1 MRSFKVPRLPIIALA
16 CGVFSSPALAS
27 ESYCGKF
34 ELIGGAKEVTLVDT
48 LPKGDS
54 IGDVR
59 TGNMDFSDP
68 RTKAAVKVYFRSS
81 IVAVGKD
88 GVHTFRG
95 DLVWVFPNGDRLFT
109 ADLYHRTNDTKPR
122 GIQEKIIEAVLG
134 GTGAFARVSGTI
146 SATAGDAPVY
156 KFDLTC
162 N

>member
-1 MRSFKVPRLPIIALA
+1 MRSFKVPRFLMIALA
-16 CGVFSSPALAS
+16 CGAFSSPALGS
-27 ESYCGKF
+27 EAYCGKF
-34 ELIGGAKEVTLVDT
+34 ELIGGEKRVTLVDA

-59 TGNMDFSDP
+59 TGSMDFSDT
-68 RTKAAVKVYFRSS
+68 RTKDVVKVYFRSS

-109 ADLYHRTNDTKPR
+109 ADLYHRTNDTRPR
-122 GIQEKIIEAVLG
+122 GIEEKIVEAVLG
-134 GTGAFARVSGTI
+134 GTGAFARVSGTLT
-146 SATAGDAPVY
+146 AQAGDAPVY
-156 KFDLTC
+156 RFDLTC

>member
-1 MRSFKVPRLPIIALA
+1 MRSFKVPGFLMIALA
-16 CGVFSSPALAS
+16 FGVFSSPTLGS
-27 ESYCGKF
+27 EGYCGKF
-34 ELIGGAKEVTLVDT
+34 ELIGGAKKVTLVDE

-59 TGNMDFSDP
+59 TGTMDFTDP
-68 RTKAAVKVYFRSS
+68 RTNDVVKVYFRSN

-109 ADLYHRTNDTKPR
+109 ADLYHRTNDTKPL
-122 GIQEKIIEAVLG
+122 GIEEKIVEAVLG
-134 GTGAFARVSGTI
+134 GTGAFARVSGAIT
-146 SATAGDAPVY
+146 AEAGDAPVY
-156 KFDLTC
+156 RFDLKC